1 MLDSKNQKSKLR
13 AVIFV
18 VDSAALSE
26 GDEVLRDTATYLH
39 DILLILQKRALN
51 KGKSS
56 TKVATEVPVLVAANK
71 QDLFTALPPAS
82 VRDKLEAELDRIRKS
97 RSKGLVD
104 ASVDTGADEGEEEIL
119 GGDDGQGT
127 FSFKLLKEEV
137 GVKVDVVGGAVKGD
151 DEADVGSGVRKW
163 EEWIGMCL

>member
-1 MLDSKNQKSKLR
+1 M
-13 AVIFV
+13 
-18 VDSAALSE
+18 
-26 GDEVLRDTATYLH
+26 
-39 DILLILQKRALN
+39 
-51 KGKSS
+51 
-56 TKVATEVPVLVAANK
+56 
-71 QDLFTALPPAS
+71 
-82 VRDKLEAELDRIRKS
+82 
-97 RSKGLVD
+97 D